1 MIPDTPRI
9 PELLA
14 PAGTPDK
21 LAAALRYGADAVYLG
36 GPDLSLRAK
45 TAGFDM
51 DGLAAA
57 CRLAREHG
65 ARVYYT
71 LNILPHESGM
81 DSVRARLDE
90 LGGLAPDI
98 APHALIVAD
107 PGVVR
112 VAKSLAPGYP
122 LHLSTQAN
130 TSNSEALAFWA
141 DQGVDRV
148 NLARELAGPDIAR
161 LAAAGRT
168 LGVEVECFVHGAQC
182 MAISG
187 RCLLGAAL
195 NRRSANLGLCTQPC
209 RYEHAVRAVEIEERG
224 RTGRTTWQAECI
236 GDYSAIFSPEDLC
249 LVHSLGWFAR
259 VGVAAVKIEGRMR
272 SEQAIAQ
279 TVDAYRAALD
289 GLCDGQMPGRAV
301 MDELR
306 HAAGRPMG
314 TGFFAAH
321 PHVLFDPASTAF
333 QQRDVMGKI
342 TASLNRGRW
351 QVAVKGRWDSDLAIE
366 VLVPGL
372 RRPRLAP
379 TDYGLENLEGE
390 QLGLAHSGMH
400 IVLACDHP
408 DLAAGYF
415 LRLAPPQT

>member
-1 MIPDTPRI
+1 MPDTPHI

-21 LAAALRYGADAVYLG
+21 LATALRYGADAVYLG

-45 TAGFDM
+45 AAGFDM
-51 DGLAAA
+51 DALAAA
-57 CRLAREHG
+57 CRLARGYG

-71 LNILPHESGM
+71 LNILPHESGL
-81 DSVRARLDE
+81 DAVRVRLDE
-90 LGGLAPDI
+90 LAGLPPDA

-112 VAKSLAPGYP
+112 LARLLAPGYS

-161 LAAAGRT
+161 LAAAGRE
-168 LGVEVECFVHGAQC
+168 LGVDVECFVHGAQC

-209 RYEHAVRAVEIEERG
+209 RFEYNVRAVELEEKTRPG
-224 RTGRTTWQAECI
+224 HTTWQAVS
-236 GDYSAIFSPEDLC
+236 GDGFAAILSPEDLC
-249 LVHSLGWFAR
+249 LIQYLGWFGR
-259 VGVAAVKIEGRMR
+259 VGVAALKIEGRMR
-272 SEQAIAQ
+272 SEQAMAQ
-279 TVDAYRAALD
+279 TVDAYRGALD
-289 GLCDGQMPGRAV
+289 GLCAGKMPGQAV

-306 HAAGRPMG
+306 HAAARPLG
-314 TGFFAAH
+314 TGFFAAY
-321 PHVLFDPASTAF
+321 PRILFSPENTSF
-333 QQRDVMGKI
+333 QRRDVVGKI
-342 TASLNRGRW
+342 TAPHGEGRW
-351 QVAVKGRWDSDLAIE
+351 RVAVKGRWDSDIAVEI
-366 VLVPGL
+366 LVPGL
-372 RRPRLAP
+372 RRPQLAP
-379 TDYGLENLEGE
+379 AAYGLENLEGE
-390 QLGLAHSGMH
+390 RLGLAHSGMD

-415 LRLAPPQT
+415 LRLASLQT